1 MRSRYRGSG
10 GHDGVTLKI
19 EEPNAKQR
27 LFFAAREKYI
37 GYGGA
42 RGGGKSWAMRRKSA
56 MLALRYPGI
65 RILILRR
72 TYPELTET
80 YVKPMRGELV
90 ELIRAKQAR
99 YRETEKEFVFGN
111 GSLLMLGYC
120 DNEEDLGRYQGA
132 EYDVIFIDEAT
143 QWPYDWF
150 LVLTACL
157 RGVNDYPKRMYLTC
171 NPGGIGHTWVKRLFI
186 DRDYEKGERPED
198 YRFIQALIYD
208 NRVLMAKSPEYLRQL
223 ENLPDKLRK
232 GWLEG
237 EWDLFDGQYFAEF
250 RREKHVIQ
258 PFVLPARWRRYVSLD
273 YGLDMLAAL
282 WIAVDEQGRGYVYRE
297 LYEGRDNGKGADG
310 RGHIV
315 SAAAR
320 RIRECTPAG
329 ERIEAWL
336 APPDLWNRN
345 RDSGRS
351 TAELFAESGIA
362 LTKTSN
368 DRIGGWRAVRE
379 WLADVEDAHGAKAP
393 RLRIFTTCG
402 NLIRTLPAVQF
413 DEKKPEDVAT
423 EPHELTH
430 APDALRGFCVYRSAP
445 ADPPPKVREP
455 GIEVFYDRRLQSNAD
470 TVLGLGDE
478 IYVV

>member
-1 MRSRYRGSG
+1 M
-10 GHDGVTLKI
+10 HGVTLKI
-19 EEPNAKQR
+19 EPPNPKQK

-42 RGGGKSWAMRRKSA
+42 RGGGKSWAMRRKSVL
-56 MLALRYPGI
+56 LALRYPGI
-65 RILILRR
+65 RVLILRR

-80 YVKPMRGELV
+80 YVKPMRGELA
-90 ELIRAKQAR
+90 ELIRAKQVR
-99 YRETEKEFVFGN
+99 YKETSKEFEFSN

-120 DNEEDLGRYQGA
+120 DTDADIDRYQGA
-132 EYDVIFIDEAT
+132 QYDVIFIDEAT
-143 QWPYDWF
+143 QWPEDWY
-150 LVLTACL
+150 LILTACL
-157 RGVNDYPKRMYLTC
+157 RGVNDLPKRMYLTC
-171 NPGGIGHTWVKRLFI
+171 NPGGVGHNWVKRLFI
-186 DRDYEKGERPED
+186 DREYMANENPED
-198 YRFIQALIYD
+198 YRFIQALVYE
-208 NRVLMAKSPEYLRQL
+208 NTALMEKNPDYLRQL
-223 ENLPDKLRK
+223 QNLPEKLRK

-258 PFVLPARWRRYVSLD
+258 PFELPARWRRYVTMD
-273 YGLDMLAAL
+273 YGLDMLAAY
-282 WIAVDEQGRGYVYRE
+282 WIAVDEEGKGYVYRE

-320 RIRECTPAG
+320 RVREYMPPG

-351 TAELFAESGIA
+351 TAELFAEAGMV

-368 DRIGGWRAVRE
+368 DRIAGWRAVRE
-379 WLADVEDAHGAKAP
+379 WLADVVDEHGKTVP
-393 RLRIFTTCG
+393 RLRIFSTCT

-413 DEKKPEDVAT
+413 DEKRPEDVAT

-430 APDALRGFCVYRSAP
+430 APDALRGFCVYRSSP
-445 ADPPPKVREP
+445 ADPPPPEKMCGV
-455 GIEVFYDRRLQSNAD
+455 EVFYDRSLQSSAD
-470 TVLGLGDE
+470 EILGLGED

>member
-1 MRSRYRGSG
+1 
-10 GHDGVTLKI
+10 
-19 EEPNAKQR
+19 
-27 LFFAAREKYI
+27 
-37 GYGGA
+37 
-42 RGGGKSWAMRRKSA
+42 MRRKSVL
-56 MLALRYPGI
+56 LALRYPGI
-65 RILILRR
+65 RVLILRR

-80 YVKPMRGELV
+80 YVKPMRGELA
-90 ELIRAKQAR
+90 ELMRAKQVR
-99 YRETEKEFVFGN
+99 YRETEKEFVYGN

-120 DNEEDLGRYQGA
+120 DNEADLGRYQGA

-143 QWPYDWF
+143 QWPYEWF
-150 LVLTACL
+150 LILTACL
-157 RGVNDYPKRMYLTC
+157 RGVNDFPKRMYLTC
-171 NPGGIGHTWVKRLFI
+171 NPGGVGHTWVKRLFI
-186 DRDYEKGERPED
+186 DRDYEKGERPEE
-198 YRFIQALIYD
+198 YRFIQALVYD
-208 NRVLMAKSPEYLRQL
+208 NRALMEKSPEYLHQL
-223 ENLPDKLRK
+223 ENLPEKLRK

-258 PFVLPARWRRYVSLD
+258 PFALPSRWRRYVTID
-273 YGLDMLAAL
+273 YGLDMLAAY
-282 WIAVDEQGRGYVYRE
+282 WIAVDEEGKGYVYRE

-320 RIRECTPAG
+320 RVRECMPPG
-329 ERIEAWL
+329 ERIEVWL

-351 TAELFAESGIA
+351 TAELFAEAGMV

-379 WLADVEDAHGAKAP
+379 WLADKVDEHGQNVP
-393 RLRIFTTCG
+393 RLRIFATCT

-430 APDALRGFCVYRSAP
+430 APDALRGFCVYRSSP
-445 ADPPPKVREP
+445 TEPEPPEKMRGV
-455 GIEVFYDRRLQSNAD
+455 EVFYDARLQSSAD
-470 TVLGLGDE
+470 EILGLGEDV
-478 IYVV
+478 YVV

>member
-1 MRSRYRGSG
+1 M
-10 GHDGVTLKI
+10 TLKI
-19 EEPNAKQR
+19 EEPNDKQK
-27 LFFAAREKYI
+27 LFFTAREKYM

-42 RGGGKSWAMRRKSA
+42 RGGGKSWAMRRKSVL
-56 MLALRYPGI
+56 LALRYPGI
-65 RILILRR
+65 RVLILRR

-80 YVKPMRGELV
+80 YVKPMRGELA
-90 ELIRAKQAR
+90 ELIRAKQVR
-99 YRETEKEFVFGN
+99 YRETEKEFVFTN

-120 DNEEDLGRYQGA
+120 DNEADLGRYQGA

-150 LVLTACL
+150 IVLTACL

-171 NPGGIGHTWVKRLFI
+171 NPGGVGHTWVKRLFI
-186 DRDYEKGERPED
+186 DRDYQKGERPDE
-198 YRFIQALIYD
+198 YRFIQALVYD
-208 NRVLMAKSPEYLRQL
+208 NRALMEKSPEYLHQL
-223 ENLPDKLRK
+223 ENLPEKLRK

-258 PFVLPARWRRYVSLD
+258 PFALPARWRRYVTMD
-273 YGLDMLAAL
+273 YGLDMLAVL
-282 WIAVDEQGRGYVYRE
+282 WIAVDEQSCGYVYRE
-297 LYEGRDNGKGADG
+297 LYEGRDNGLGADG

-320 RIRECTPAG
+320 RILDCSPAE
-329 ERIEAWL
+329 ERIDAWL

-351 TAELFAESGIA
+351 TAELFAEAGIG
-362 LTKTSN
+362 LTKTSS

-379 WLADVEDAHGAKAP
+379 WLADVEDGHGVKAP
-393 RLRIFTTCG
+393 RLRIFSTCA

-413 DEKKPEDVAT
+413 DEKKPEDVAI

-455 GIEVFYDRRLQSNAD
+455 GIEVFYDRRLQSSAD
-470 TVLGLGDE
+470 EILGMGDE
-478 IYVV
+478 IFVV

>member
-1 MRSRYRGSG
+1 
-10 GHDGVTLKI
+10 
-19 EEPNAKQR
+19 
-27 LFFAAREKYI
+27 
-37 GYGGA
+37 
-42 RGGGKSWAMRRKSA
+42 MRRKSVL
-56 MLALRYPGI
+56 LALRYPGI
-65 RILILRR
+65 RVLILRR

-80 YVKPMRGELV
+80 YVKPMRGELA
-90 ELIRAKQAR
+90 ELIRAKQVR
-99 YRETEKEFVFGN
+99 YKETSKEFDFSN

-120 DNEEDLGRYQGA
+120 DTDADIDRYQGA
-132 EYDVIFIDEAT
+132 QYDVIFIDEAT
-143 QWPYDWF
+143 QWPEDWY
-150 LVLTACL
+150 LILTACL
-157 RGVNDYPKRMYLTC
+157 RGVNDFPKRMYLTC
-171 NPGGIGHTWVKRLFI
+171 NPGGVGHTWVKRLFI
-186 DRDYEKGERPED
+186 DREYKANENPED
-198 YRFIQALIYD
+198 YRFIQALVYE
-208 NRVLMAKSPEYLRQL
+208 NTALMEKNPDYLRQL
-223 ENLPDKLRK
+223 QNLPEKLRK

-258 PFVLPARWRRYVSLD
+258 PFELPTRWRRYVSMD
-273 YGLDMLAAL
+273 YGLDMLAAY
-282 WIAVDEQGRGYVYRE
+282 WIAVDEEGKGYVYRE

-320 RIRECTPAG
+320 RVRECMQPG

-351 TAELFAESGIA
+351 TAELFAEAGIV

-368 DRIGGWRAVRE
+368 DRIAGWRAVRE
-379 WLADVEDAHGAKAP
+379 WLADMVDGHGQTVP
-393 RLRIFTTCG
+393 RLRIFSTCT

-430 APDALRGFCVYRSAP
+430 APDALRGFCVFRSSP
-445 ADPPPKVREP
+445 ADPPPPEKMSGV
-455 GIEVFYDRRLQSNAD
+455 EVFYDARLQSSAD
-470 TVLGLGDE
+470 EILGLGED

>member
-1 MRSRYRGSG
+1 
-10 GHDGVTLKI
+10 
-19 EEPNAKQR
+19 
-27 LFFAAREKYI
+27 
-37 GYGGA
+37 
-42 RGGGKSWAMRRKSA
+42 MRRKSVL
-56 MLALRYPGI
+56 LALRYPGI
-65 RILILRR
+65 RVLILRR

-80 YVKPMRGELV
+80 YVKPMRGELA
-90 ELIRAKQAR
+90 ELIRAKQVR
-99 YRETEKEFVFGN
+99 YKETSKEFDFSN

-120 DNEEDLGRYQGA
+120 DTDADIDRYQGA
-132 EYDVIFIDEAT
+132 QYDVIFIDEAT
-143 QWPYDWF
+143 QWPEDWY
-150 LVLTACL
+150 LILTACL
-157 RGVNDYPKRMYLTC
+157 RGVNDFPKRMYLTC
-171 NPGGIGHTWVKRLFI
+171 NPGGVGHTWVKRLFI
-186 DRDYEKGERPED
+186 DREYKANENPED
-198 YRFIQALIYD
+198 YRFIQALVYE
-208 NRVLMAKSPEYLRQL
+208 NTALMEKNPDYLRQL
-223 ENLPDKLRK
+223 QNLPEKLRK

-258 PFVLPARWRRYVSLD
+258 PFELPTRWRRYVTMD
-273 YGLDMLAAL
+273 YGLDMLATY
-282 WIAVDEQGRGYVYRE
+282 WIAVDEEGKGYVYRE

-320 RIRECTPAG
+320 RVRECMQPG

-351 TAELFAESGIA
+351 TAELFAEAGMV

-368 DRIGGWRAVRE
+368 DRIAGWRAVRE
-379 WLADVEDAHGAKAP
+379 WLADMVDVHGQTVP
-393 RLRIFTTCG
+393 RLRIFANCK

-430 APDALRGFCVYRSAP
+430 APDALRGFCVYRSNP
-445 ADPPPKVREP
+445 ADPPPPEKMSGV
-455 GIEVFYDRRLQSNAD
+455 EVFYDAGLQSSAD
-470 TVLGLGDE
+470 EILGLGED

>member
-1 MRSRYRGSG
+1 M
-10 GHDGVTLKI
+10 HGVTLKI
-19 EEPNAKQR
+19 EPPNPKQK

-42 RGGGKSWAMRRKSA
+42 RGGGKSWAMRRKSVL
-56 MLALRYPGI
+56 LALRYPGI
-65 RILILRR
+65 RVLILRR

-80 YVKPMRGELV
+80 YVKPMRGELAD
-90 ELIRAKQAR
+90 LIRAKQVR
-99 YRETEKEFVFGN
+99 YKETSKEFDFSN

-120 DNEEDLGRYQGA
+120 DTDADIDRYQGA
-132 EYDVIFIDEAT
+132 QYDVIFIDEAT
-143 QWPYDWF
+143 QWPEDWY
-150 LVLTACL
+150 LILTACL
-157 RGVNDYPKRMYLTC
+157 RGVNDFPKRMYLTC
-171 NPGGIGHTWVKRLFI
+171 NPVGVGHTWVKRLFI
-186 DRDYEKGERPED
+186 DREYKANENPED
-198 YRFIQALIYD
+198 YRFIQALVYE
-208 NRVLMAKSPEYLRQL
+208 NTALMEKNPDYLRQL
-223 ENLPDKLRK
+223 QNLPEKLRK

-258 PFVLPARWRRYVSLD
+258 PFELPTRWRRYVTMD
-273 YGLDMLAAL
+273 YGLDMLAAY
-282 WIAVDEQGRGYVYRE
+282 WIAVDEEGKGYVYRE

-320 RIRECTPAG
+320 RLRECMQPG
-329 ERIEAWL
+329 ERFEAWL

-351 TAELFAESGIA
+351 TAELFAEAGIV

-368 DRIGGWRAVRE
+368 DRIAGWRAVRE
-379 WLADVEDAHGAKAP
+379 WLADMVDGHGQTVP
-393 RLRIFTTCG
+393 RLRIFSTCT

-430 APDALRGFCVYRSAP
+430 APDALRGFCVFRSSP
-445 ADPPPKVREP
+445 ADPPPPEKMSGV
-455 GIEVFYDRRLQSNAD
+455 EVFYDARLQSSAD
-470 TVLGLGDE
+470 EILGLGED

>member
-1 MRSRYRGSG
+1 
-10 GHDGVTLKI
+10 
-19 EEPNAKQR
+19 
-27 LFFAAREKYI
+27 
-37 GYGGA
+37 
-42 RGGGKSWAMRRKSA
+42 MRRKSVL
-56 MLALRYPGI
+56 LALRYPGI
-65 RILILRR
+65 RALILRR

-80 YVKPMRGELV
+80 YVKPMRGELA
-90 ELIRAKQAR
+90 ELIRAKQVR
-99 YRETEKEFVFGN
+99 YKETSKEFDFSN

-120 DNEEDLGRYQGA
+120 DTDADIDRYQGA
-132 EYDVIFIDEAT
+132 QYDVIFIDEAT
-143 QWPYDWF
+143 QWPEDWY
-150 LVLTACL
+150 LILTACL
-157 RGVNDYPKRMYLTC
+157 RGVNDFPKRMYLTC
-171 NPGGIGHTWVKRLFI
+171 NPGGVGHTWVKRLFI
-186 DRDYEKGERPED
+186 DREYKANENPED
-198 YRFIQALIYD
+198 YRFIQALVYE
-208 NRVLMAKSPEYLRQL
+208 NTALMEKNPDYLRQL
-223 ENLPDKLRK
+223 QNLPEKLRK

-258 PFVLPARWRRYVSLD
+258 PFELPTRWRRYVSMD
-273 YGLDMLAAL
+273 YGLDMLAAY
-282 WIAVDEQGRGYVYRE
+282 WIAVDEEGKGYVYRE

-320 RIRECTPAG
+320 RVRECMQPG

-351 TAELFAESGIA
+351 TAELFAESGIV

-368 DRIGGWRAVRE
+368 DRIAGWRAVRE
-379 WLADVEDAHGAKAP
+379 WLADMVDGHGQTVP
-393 RLRIFTTCG
+393 RLRIFSTCT

-430 APDALRGFCVYRSAP
+430 APDALRGFCVFRSSP
-445 ADPPPKVREP
+445 ADPPPPEKMSGV
-455 GIEVFYDRRLQSNAD
+455 EVFYDARLQSSAD
-470 TVLGLGDE
+470 EILGLGED

>member
-1 MRSRYRGSG
+1 
-10 GHDGVTLKI
+10 
-19 EEPNAKQR
+19 
-27 LFFAAREKYI
+27 
-37 GYGGA
+37 
-42 RGGGKSWAMRRKSA
+42 MRRKSVL
-56 MLALRYPGI
+56 LALRYPGI
-65 RILILRR
+65 RVLILRR

-80 YVKPMRGELV
+80 YVKPMRGELA
-90 ELIRAKQAR
+90 ELIRAKQVR
-99 YRETEKEFVFGN
+99 YKETSKEFDFSN

-120 DNEEDLGRYQGA
+120 DTDADIDRYQGA
-132 EYDVIFIDEAT
+132 QYDVIFIDEAT
-143 QWPYDWF
+143 QWPEDWY
-150 LVLTACL
+150 LILTACL
-157 RGVNDYPKRMYLTC
+157 RGVNDFPKRMYLTC
-171 NPGGIGHTWVKRLFI
+171 NPGGVGHTWVKRLFI
-186 DRDYEKGERPED
+186 DREYKANENPED
-198 YRFIQALIYD
+198 YRFIQALVYE
-208 NRVLMAKSPEYLRQL
+208 NTALMEKNPDYLRQL
-223 ENLPDKLRK
+223 QNLPEKLRK

-250 RREKHVIQ
+250 RREKHVKQ
-258 PFVLPARWRRYVSLD
+258 PFELPTRWRRYVSMD
-273 YGLDMLAAL
+273 YGLDMLAAY
-282 WIAVDEQGRGYVYRE
+282 WIAVDEEGKGYVYRE

-320 RIRECTPAG
+320 RVRECMQPG

-351 TAELFAESGIA
+351 TAELFAESGIV

-368 DRIGGWRAVRE
+368 DRIAGWRAVRE
-379 WLADVEDAHGAKAP
+379 WLADMVDGHGQTVP
-393 RLRIFTTCG
+393 RLRIFSTCT

-430 APDALRGFCVYRSAP
+430 APDALRGFCVFRSSP
-445 ADPPPKVREP
+445 ADPPPPEKMSGV
-455 GIEVFYDRRLQSNAD
+455 EVFYDARLQSSAD
-470 TVLGLGDE
+470 EILGLGED

>member
-1 MRSRYRGSG
+1 
-10 GHDGVTLKI
+10 
-19 EEPNAKQR
+19 
-27 LFFAAREKYI
+27 
-37 GYGGA
+37 
-42 RGGGKSWAMRRKSA
+42 MRRKSVL
-56 MLALRYPGI
+56 LALRYPGI
-65 RILILRR
+65 RVLILRR

-80 YVKPMRGELV
+80 YVKPMRGELA
-90 ELIRAKQAR
+90 ELMRAKQVR
-99 YRETEKEFVFGN
+99 YKETSKEFDFSN

-120 DNEEDLGRYQGA
+120 DTDADIDRYQGA
-132 EYDVIFIDEAT
+132 QYDVIFIDEAT
-143 QWPYDWF
+143 QWPEDWY
-150 LVLTACL
+150 LILTACL
-157 RGVNDYPKRMYLTC
+157 RGVNDFPKRMYLTC
-171 NPGGIGHTWVKRLFI
+171 NPGGVGHTWVKRLFI
-186 DRDYEKGERPED
+186 DREYKANENPED
-198 YRFIQALIYD
+198 YRFIQALVYE
-208 NRVLMAKSPEYLRQL
+208 NTALMEKNPDYLRQL
-223 ENLPDKLRK
+223 QNLPEKLRK

-258 PFVLPARWRRYVSLD
+258 PFELPARWRRYVTMD
-273 YGLDMLAAL
+273 YGLDMLAAY
-282 WIAVDEQGRGYVYRE
+282 WIAVDEEGKGYVYRE

-320 RIRECTPAG
+320 RVRECMQPG

-351 TAELFAESGIA
+351 TAELFAEAGMV

-368 DRIGGWRAVRE
+368 DRIAGWRAVRE
-379 WLADVEDAHGAKAP
+379 WLADRVDAHGQTVP
-393 RLRIFTTCG
+393 GLRIFSTCT

-430 APDALRGFCVYRSAP
+430 APDALRGFCVFRSSP
-445 ADPPPKVREP
+445 TDPPPPEKMSGV
-455 GIEVFYDRRLQSNAD
+455 EVFYDTRLQSSAD
-470 TVLGLGDE
+470 EILGLGED

>member
-1 MRSRYRGSG
+1 
-10 GHDGVTLKI
+10 
-19 EEPNAKQR
+19 
-27 LFFAAREKYI
+27 
-37 GYGGA
+37 
-42 RGGGKSWAMRRKSA
+42 MRRKSVL
-56 MLALRYPGI
+56 LALRYPGI
-65 RILILRR
+65 RVLILRR

-80 YVKPMRGELV
+80 YVKPMRGELA
-90 ELIRAKQAR
+90 ELMRAKQVR
-99 YRETEKEFVFGN
+99 YRETEKEFVYGN
-111 GSLLMLGYC
+111 GSLLMLGDC
-120 DNEEDLGRYQGA
+120 DNEADLGRYQGA

-143 QWPYDWF
+143 QWPYEWF
-150 LVLTACL
+150 LILTACL
-157 RGVNDYPKRMYLTC
+157 RGVNDFPKRMYLTC
-171 NPGGIGHTWVKRLFI
+171 NPGGVGHTWVKRLFI
-186 DRDYEKGERPED
+186 DRDYEKGERPEE
-198 YRFIQALIYD
+198 YRFIQALVYD
-208 NRVLMAKSPEYLRQL
+208 NRALMEKSPEYLHQL
-223 ENLPDKLRK
+223 ENLPEKLRK

-258 PFVLPARWRRYVSLD
+258 PFALPSRWRRYVTID
-273 YGLDMLAAL
+273 YGLDMLAAY
-282 WIAVDEQGRGYVYRE
+282 WIAVDEEGKGYVYRE

-320 RIRECTPAG
+320 RVRECMPPG
-329 ERIEAWL
+329 ERIEVWL

-351 TAELFAESGIA
+351 TAELFAEAGMV

-379 WLADVEDAHGAKAP
+379 WLADKVDEHGQNVP
-393 RLRIFTTCG
+393 RLRIFATCT

-430 APDALRGFCVYRSAP
+430 APDALRGFCVYRSSP
-445 ADPPPKVREP
+445 TEPEPPEKMRGV
-455 GIEVFYDRRLQSNAD
+455 EVFYDARLQSSAD
-470 TVLGLGDE
+470 EILGLGEDV
-478 IYVV
+478 YVV

>member
-1 MRSRYRGSG
+1 
-10 GHDGVTLKI
+10 
-19 EEPNAKQR
+19 
-27 LFFAAREKYI
+27 
-37 GYGGA
+37 
-42 RGGGKSWAMRRKSA
+42 MRRKSVL
-56 MLALRYPGI
+56 LALRYPGI
-65 RILILRR
+65 RVLILRR

-80 YVKPMRGELV
+80 YVKPMRGEMA
-90 ELIRAKQAR
+90 ELIRAKQVR
-99 YRETEKEFVFGN
+99 YKETSKEFDFSN

-120 DNEEDLGRYQGA
+120 DTDADIDRYQGA
-132 EYDVIFIDEAT
+132 QYDVIFIDEAT
-143 QWPYDWF
+143 QWPEDWY
-150 LVLTACL
+150 LILTACL
-157 RGVNDYPKRMYLTC
+157 RGVNDFPKRMYLTC
-171 NPGGIGHTWVKRLFI
+171 NPGGVGHTWVKRLFI
-186 DRDYEKGERPED
+186 DREYKANENPED
-198 YRFIQALIYD
+198 YRFIQALVYE
-208 NRVLMAKSPEYLRQL
+208 NTALMEKNPDYLRQL
-223 ENLPDKLRK
+223 QNLPEKLRK

-258 PFVLPARWRRYVSLD
+258 PFELPMRWRRYMTMD
-273 YGLDMLAAL
+273 YGLDMLAAY
-282 WIAVDEQGRGYVYRE
+282 WIAVDEEGKGYVYRE

-320 RIRECTPAG
+320 RVRECMQPG

-351 TAELFAESGIA
+351 TAELFAEAGIM

-368 DRIGGWRAVRE
+368 DRIAGWRAVRE
-379 WLADVEDAHGAKAP
+379 WLADMVDGHGQTVP
-393 RLRIFTTCG
+393 RLRIFTTCT

-430 APDALRGFCVYRSAP
+430 APDALRGFCVFRSSP
-445 ADPPPKVREP
+445 ADPPPPEKMSGV
-455 GIEVFYDRRLQSNAD
+455 EVFYDARLQSSAD
-470 TVLGLGDE
+470 EILGLGED